1 MTVTLSQLESHLWES
16 ANILRGPVDAADFKS
31 YVFPLLFFKRLSDVH
46 DEEHA
51 AALKEFDGDEEAA
64 LFPENYRFQ
73 IPEDCHWRDVREV
86 AVNVGQAL
94 QTAMRGIEQANPH
107 TLYGIFGDAQWTNKD
122 RLSDALLRDLIEHF
136 SRLSLG
142 NSAAKADVLGQSY
155 EYLIKKFADA
165 TNKKAGE
172 FYTPRSVVRLMVNI
186 LDPREGESIYDP
198 TCGTGGMLLEAIHHV
213 QETRGDVR
221 TLWGRLYGQEKNLTT
236 SAIARMNLYLHGA
249 ADFQIVRGD
258 TLRSP
263 AFFSG
268 DNLATFDC
276 VIANPPFSLEKWG
289 DEVWCSDPYGRNFAG
304 MPPAKS
310 GDFAWVQHMIKSM
323 APNTGRMAVVL
334 PHGALFRMGKEGEI
348 RKKILGMDLLEAV
361 IGLGPNLFYGTGL
374 AACILVFRQKKEKDR
389 RNRVLIVDASKEF
402 KTGRAQN
409 ELLPEHVERIHGW
422 VRDYTDVEGIARL
435 VTLDE
440 IAANDHNLNIPRY
453 VEPKVTSEVLTVEDA
468 MKRLR
473 ESAEA
478 AFAAEGRLVAILEV
492 EGLLQQCSSSD
503 GISAEDRSREHD
515 ILTGYALR
523 FDGYKYLE
531 TRGSEERICAAM
543 DAMTR
548 GETEDLSEIEQ
559 MAAFFL
565 QQRFLCKWGGEQ
577 LPQFSYPWRIYRE
590 LFLSVAKSAVPS
602 DFQHAEWYISWE
614 REYRNTV
621 QDDIELV
628 RRIHSETRYREW
640 PTEADIQAAN
650 GDFQSNP

>member
-1 MTVTLSQLESHLWES
+1 MPSLTLSQLESHLWEA
-16 ANILRGPVDAADFKS
+16 ANILRGPVDAADFKT
-31 YVFPLLFFKRLSDVH
+31 YVFPLLFFKRLSDVN

-51 AALKEFDGDEEAA
+51 AALVEFEGDEEAA
-64 LFPENYRFQ
+64 LFPENYGFQ
-73 IPEDCHWRDVREV
+73 IPEGCHWRDVRKV
-86 AVNVGQAL
+86 ATNVGQAL
-94 QTAMRGIEQANPH
+94 QTALRGIEQANPH

-122 RLSDALLRDLIEHF
+122 RLPDALLWDLIEHF

-142 NSAAKADVLGQSY
+142 NAVAQADVLGQSY

-172 FYTPRSVVRLMVNI
+172 FYTPRMVVQLMVLF
-186 LDPREGESIYDP
+186 LDPGEGDSIYDP
-198 TCGTGGMLLEAIHHV
+198 TCGTGGMLLEAIQNVRRKH
-213 QETRGDVR
+213 GDAR
-221 TLWGRLYGQEKNLTT
+221 TLWGKLYGQEKNLTT
-236 SAIARMNLYLHGA
+236 SAIARMNLFLHGA

-289 DEVWCSDPYGRNFAG
+289 DEVWSSDPYGRNFAG

-323 APNTGRMAVVL
+323 APKTGRMAVVL

-361 IGLGPNLFYGTGL
+361 IGLGSNLFYGATL
-374 AACILVFRQKKEKDR
+374 AACILVFRQKKAKDR
-389 RNRVLIVDASKEF
+389 KNKVLIVDASKEF

-409 ELLPEHVERIHGW
+409 ELLPEHVERIHSW

-453 VEPKVTSEVLTVEDA
+453 VEPKVTGEVLTMEEA

-473 ESAEA
+473 ESAEV
-478 AFAAEGRLVAILEV
+478 AFAAE
-492 EGLLQQCSSSD
+492 EGLTRLLV
-503 GISAEDRSREHD
+503 GEKLLISESH
-515 ILTGYALR
+515 
-523 FDGYKYLE
+523 
-531 TRGSEERICAAM
+531 
-543 DAMTR
+543 
-548 GETEDLSEIEQ
+548 
-559 MAAFFL
+559 
-565 QQRFLCKWGGEQ
+565 
-577 LPQFSYPWRIYRE
+577 
-590 LFLSVAKSAVPS
+590 
-602 DFQHAEWYISWE
+602 
-614 REYRNTV
+614 
-621 QDDIELV
+621 
-628 RRIHSETRYREW
+628 
-640 PTEADIQAAN
+640 
-650 GDFQSNP
+650 